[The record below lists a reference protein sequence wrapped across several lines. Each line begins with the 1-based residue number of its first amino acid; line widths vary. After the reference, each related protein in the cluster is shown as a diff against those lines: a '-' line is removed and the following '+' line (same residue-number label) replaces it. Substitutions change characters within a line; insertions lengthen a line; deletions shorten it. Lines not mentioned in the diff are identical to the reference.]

1 MKVRIFLITFAV
13 ANLGLI
19 LYGTMTLIKPAI
31 LLEPFSMHVYQFPA
45 EAANATTYIS
55 ALYRLL
61 GWLNI
66 IPGLFGL
73 IILKRYWSTRQKWYL
88 QSVIALTSLS
98 YIGPIVFD
106 NTVGTIGFFEILE
119 HIIFAL
125 IVILGFVMFKD
136 KNEGS

>member
-1 MKVRIFLITFAV
+1 MKVRIFLITFAA

-19 LYGTMTLIKPAI
+19 LYGIMTLIKPAI

-66 IPGLFGL
+66 VPGLFGL
-73 IILKRYWSTRQKWYL
+73 IILKRYWVTQQGWYL
-88 QSVIALTSLS
+88 RTAIVLTSLT
-98 YIGPIVFD
+98 YIGPVVFD

-119 HIIFAL
+119 HVLFLLVL
-125 IVILGFVMFKD
+125 IVGFIMF
-136 KNEGS
+136 NHRQEAS